1 MVFLIEYFRKI
12 RRSIMIEAILN
23 YQFMQNALLT
33 AIMASVVCG
42 IIGTIVVEKKLVMM
56 SGGIAHTAFGGIGLG
71 YWLGFEPIL
80 GALIFSAGSS
90 VLITTIKR
98 KTNTNTDTLIGILWS
113 TGMALG
119 ILFIYLSPGYPPD
132 MASYL
137 FGDILTVTRF
147 DLYII
152 LTLVLFTVF
161 VIVAFFSKWLA
172 FLFDDEFS
180 YVIGINTAFMDYF
193 LFLLIALSIVV
204 LIRVVGIIL
213 VIALL
218 TTPTAIAKLLTFDL
232 KKLMIISSIIGMI
245 ISLTGLWLS
254 YYLNIP
260 SGAMIILLLSG
271 VFFIFTT
278 LFNKAKTR
286 FKKKSR

>member
-1 MVFLIEYFRKI
+1 
-12 RRSIMIEAILN
+12 MIEAILN

-90 VLITTIKR
+90 LLITSIKR
-98 KTNTNTDTLIGILWS
+98 KTNTNTDTMIGILWS

-147 DLYII
+147 DLYVI
-152 LTLVLFTVF
+152 LGLVLFTVL
-161 VIVAFFSKWLA
+161 VIVAFFSKWLSY
-172 FLFDDEFS
+172 LFDDEFS
-180 YVIGINTAFMDYF
+180 FVIGMNTRFMDYF
-193 LFLLIALSIVV
+193 MFLLIALSIVV

-218 TTPTAIAKLLTFDL
+218 TTPTAIAKRFTFDL
-232 KKLMIISSIIGMI
+232 KRLMILSSLIGMG

-254 YYLNIP
+254 FYLNIP
-260 SGAMIILLLSG
+260 SGAMIILLLAAS
-271 VFFIFTT
+271 FFLST
-278 LFNKAKTR
+278 LLKKEKKTSM
-286 FKKKSR
+286 KKKTK

>member
-1 MVFLIEYFRKI
+1 MVYPTEYLKKMRVY
-12 RRSIMIEAILN
+12 IMINAILN

-33 AIMASVVCG
+33 AIMASIVCG

-71 YWLGFEPIL
+71 YWLGFEPII
-80 GALIFSAGSS
+80 GALIFATGSS
-90 VLITTIKR
+90 LIITSIKR
-98 KTNTNTDTLIGILWS
+98 QTNTNTDTLIGILWS

-137 FGDILTVTRF
+137 FGDSLTVTRF

-172 FLFDDEFS
+172 YLFDDEFS
-180 YVIGINTAFMDYF
+180 YVIGINTCFMDYF
-193 LFLLIALSIVV
+193 MFLLIALSIVV

-260 SGAMIILLLSG
+260 SGAMIILLL
-271 VFFIFTT
+271 TT
-278 LFNKAKTR
+278 LFFVLTP
-286 FKKKSR
+286 FKKKRDRKQK

>member
-1 MVFLIEYFRKI
+1 
-12 RRSIMIEAILN
+12 MIEAILN
-23 YQFMQNALLT
+23 YQFMQNALMT
-33 AIMASVVCG
+33 AIMASIVCG

-90 VLITTIKR
+90 LLITTIKR

-137 FGDILTVTRF
+137 FGDILTVTHF

-152 LTLVLFTVF
+152 FGLVVFTVF
-161 VIVAFFSKWLA
+161 VIIAFFSRWLSY
-172 FLFDDEFS
+172 LFDDEFS
-180 YVIGINTAFMDYF
+180 FVIGMNTCFMEYF
-193 LFLLIALSIVV
+193 MFLLIALSIVV

-218 TTPTAIAKLLTFDL
+218 TAPTAIAKQFTFNL
-232 KKLMIISSIIGMI
+232 KFLMIISSLIGMI
-245 ISLTGLWLS
+245 ISISGIWLS
-254 YYLNIP
+254 FYLNIP
-260 SGAMIILLLSG
+260 SGAMIILLLSAL
-271 VFFIFTT
+271 FFVSTF
-278 LFNKAKTR
+278 FNR
-286 FKKKSR
+286 KKKAGKSLSIGKK

>member
-1 MVFLIEYFRKI
+1 
-12 RRSIMIEAILN
+12 MIEAILN
-23 YQFMQNALLT
+23 YQFMQNALMT
-33 AIMASVVCG
+33 AIIASIVCG

-80 GALIFSAGSS
+80 GAIFFSVGSS
-90 VLITTIKR
+90 LLITTIKR

-113 TGMALG
+113 SGMALG

-152 LTLVLFTVF
+152 FALAVFTVF
-161 VIVAFFSKWLA
+161 VIVAFFSRWLSY
-172 FLFDDEFS
+172 LFDDEFS
-180 YVIGINTAFMDYF
+180 FIIGMNTCFMEYF
-193 LFLLIALSIVV
+193 MFLLIALSIVV

-218 TTPTAIAKLLTFDL
+218 TAPTAIAKHFTFNL
-232 KKLMIISSIIGMI
+232 KKLMLISSLIGMI
-245 ISLTGLWLS
+245 ISISGIWLS
-254 YYLNIP
+254 FYLNIP
-260 SGAMIILLLSG
+260 SGAMIILLLSSS
-271 VFFIFTT
+271 FFVST
-278 LFNKAKTR
+278 LFKR
-286 FKKKSR
+286 KKRTDKIPSTGKK

>member
-1 MVFLIEYFRKI
+1 
-12 RRSIMIEAILN
+12 
-23 YQFMQNALLT
+23 
-33 AIMASVVCG
+33 
-42 IIGTIVVEKKLVMM
+42 MM

-90 VLITTIKR
+90 LLITSIKR
-98 KTNTNTDTLIGILWS
+98 RTNTNTDTMIGILWS

-147 DLYII
+147 DLYVI
-152 LTLVLFTVF
+152 LGLVLFTVL
-161 VIVAFFSKWLA
+161 VIVAFFSRWLSY
-172 FLFDDEFS
+172 LFDDEFS
-180 YVIGINTAFMDYF
+180 YVIGMNTLFMDYF

-218 TTPTAIAKLLTFDL
+218 TTPTAIAKSFTFNL
-232 KKLMIISSIIGMI
+232 KKLMME
-245 ISLTGLWLS
+245 W
-254 YYLNIP
+254 
-260 SGAMIILLLSG
+260 
-271 VFFIFTT
+271 
-278 LFNKAKTR
+278 
-286 FKKKSR
+286 

>member
-1 MVFLIEYFRKI
+1 MKVF
-12 RRSIMIEAILN
+12 IMIEVILN

-33 AIMASVVCG
+33 AIMASIICG

-71 YWLGFEPIL
+71 YWLGFEPII
-80 GALIFSAGSS
+80 GALIFATGSS
-90 VLITTIKR
+90 LIITSIKK

-161 VIVAFFSKWLA
+161 VIVAFFSRWLSY
-172 FLFDDEFS
+172 LFDDEFS
-180 YVIGINTAFMDYF
+180 YVIGI
-193 LFLLIALSIVV
+193 
-204 LIRVVGIIL
+204 
-213 VIALL
+213 
-218 TTPTAIAKLLTFDL
+218 
-232 KKLMIISSIIGMI
+232 
-245 ISLTGLWLS
+245 
-254 YYLNIP
+254 
-260 SGAMIILLLSG
+260 
-271 VFFIFTT
+271 
-278 LFNKAKTR
+278 
-286 FKKKSR
+286 

>member
-1 MVFLIEYFRKI
+1 
-12 RRSIMIEAILN
+12 MIEAILN
-23 YQFMQNALLT
+23 YQFMQNALLI

-90 VLITTIKR
+90 LLITSIKR
-98 KTNTNTDTLIGILWS
+98 KTNTNTDTMIGILWS

-147 DLYII
+147 DLYVI
-152 LTLVLFTVF
+152 LGLVLFTVL
-161 VIVAFFSKWLA
+161 VIVAFFNRWLSY
-172 FLFDDEFS
+172 LFDDEFS
-180 YVIGINTAFMDYF
+180 YVIGMNTLFMDYF
-193 LFLLIALSIVV
+193 MFLLIALSIVV

-218 TTPTAIAKLLTFDL
+218 TTPTAIAKRFTFNL
-232 KKLMIISSIIGMI
+232 KKLMILSSLIGMV

-254 YYLNIP
+254 FYLNIP
-260 SGAMIILLLSG
+260 SGAMIILLLAAL
-271 VFFIFTT
+271 FFLST
-278 LFNKAKTR
+278 LL
-286 FKKKSR
+286 KKKKKTGMNKKS

>member
-1 MVFLIEYFRKI
+1 
-12 RRSIMIEAILN
+12 MIEAILN

-147 DLYII
+147 DMVII
-152 LTLVLFTVF
+152 LGLVLFTVF
-161 VIVAFFSKWLA
+161 VIVAFFSRWLSY
-172 FLFDDEFS
+172 LFDDEFS
-180 YVIGINTAFMDYF
+180 YVIGMNTCFMDYF
-193 LFLLIALSIVV
+193 MFLLIALSIVV

-218 TTPTAIAKLLTFDL
+218 TTPTAIAKRFTYNL
-232 KKLMIISSIIGMI
+232 KKLMILSSLIGMA

-254 YYLNIP
+254 FYLNIP
-260 SGAMIILLLSG
+260 SGAMIILLLTAS
-271 VFFIFTT
+271 FF
-278 LFNKAKTR
+278 LSAL
-286 FKKKSR
+286 KKKRKPPLPKKT